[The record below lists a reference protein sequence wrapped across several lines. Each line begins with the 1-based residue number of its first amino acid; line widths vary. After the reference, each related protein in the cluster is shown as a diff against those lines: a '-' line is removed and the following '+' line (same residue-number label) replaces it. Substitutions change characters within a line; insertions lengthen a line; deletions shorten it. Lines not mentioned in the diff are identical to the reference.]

1 MHIYELPRLDMKL
14 WALQYFFQLI
24 WWASSLS
31 SDNMYHK
38 NDFLLQ
44 RAIEEGADFIET
56 DILSSKDGVL
66 ICFHDVT
73 LDETTD
79 INQHK
84 EFANRKRTYEVQ
96 GANTTGFFPGME
108 AI

>member
-1 MHIYELPRLDMKL
+1 M
-14 WALQYFFQLI
+14 AF
-24 WWASSLS
+24 
-31 SDNMYHK
+31 
-38 NDFLLQ
+38 LQ

-79 INQHK
+79 IAKHK
-84 EFANRKRTYEVQ
+84 EFADRKRTYDVQ
-96 GANTTGFFPGME
+96 GVNTTGFFTGME
-108 AI
+108 ALLLSTLVKMLM